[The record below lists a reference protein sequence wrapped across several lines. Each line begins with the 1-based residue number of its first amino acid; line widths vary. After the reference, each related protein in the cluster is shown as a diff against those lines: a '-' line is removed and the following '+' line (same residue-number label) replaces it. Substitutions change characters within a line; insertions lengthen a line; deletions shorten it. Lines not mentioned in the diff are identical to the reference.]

1 MTFPAGEFSE
11 SMLYGRYVAR
21 TAAITFDAGTTG
33 SIAQHTLFTVTGQ
46 VQAVVVA
53 YCSDDV
59 TGGGGAT
66 ISVGTANVVDGL
78 QPVTGFD
85 ALDTGMIWAGNNTP
99 SECEAETGNR
109 GAFVAADITC
119 DILNATFT
127 GGVVQWFCFWTP
139 LSADATVVTT

>member
-11 SMLYGRYVAR
+11 SALYGRYVAR
-21 TAAITFDAGTTG
+21 VAPITFDAGTTG
-33 SIAQHTLFTVTGQ
+33 SVAQHTLFTVTGQ
-46 VQAVVVA
+46 AQAVIVA

-78 QPVTGFD
+78 QAVTGFD
-85 ALDTGMIWAGNNTP
+85 ALDTGMMWSGDNAP

-109 GAFVAADITC
+109 GAFVAADITY
-119 DILNATFT
+119 DILVATLT
-127 GGVVQWFCFWTP
+127 GGTVQWTCFWTP
-139 LSADATVVTT
+139 LSADATVVAT